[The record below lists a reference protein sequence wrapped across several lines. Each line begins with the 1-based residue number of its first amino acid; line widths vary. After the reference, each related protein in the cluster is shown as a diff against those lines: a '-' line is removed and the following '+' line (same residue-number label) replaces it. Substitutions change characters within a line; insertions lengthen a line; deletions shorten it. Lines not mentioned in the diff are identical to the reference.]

1 MAAEST
7 ALHRLTRA
15 CSSPTPILTLRP
27 GLFGGFEGF
36 IGGRLGDGSMAP
48 TNKDKQITATA
59 WEIRAVQWSTK
70 VAGGG
75 KAVFLADPD
84 RCQWVRCL

>member
-1 MAAEST
+1 
-7 ALHRLTRA
+7 
-15 CSSPTPILTLRP
+15 
-27 GLFGGFEGF
+27 
-36 IGGRLGDGSMAP
+36 MAP